1 MISSFIGEATN
12 MSDGC
17 ATSESKIGN
26 RNDQGALVEDEPA
39 HIRELEVRLAALE
52 VRVET
57 LEKML
62 SRQAW

>member
-1 MISSFIGEATN
+1 